1 MPTKTDWVAD
11 QTNMLNATQRADSL
25 YLQVREHEDELRVV
39 EKDLEAVRFL
49 LSKEKD
55 RVKRLTL
62 QFGVMEAAMR
72 AVKADLE

>member
-1 MPTKTDWVAD
+1 
-11 QTNMLNATQRADSL
+11 MLNATQRADSL